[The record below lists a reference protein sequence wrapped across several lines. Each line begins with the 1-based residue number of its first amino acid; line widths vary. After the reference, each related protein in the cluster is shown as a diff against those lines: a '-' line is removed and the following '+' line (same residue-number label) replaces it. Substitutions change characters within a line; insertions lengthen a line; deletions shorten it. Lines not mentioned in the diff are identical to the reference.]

1 MYNFEASPERLI
13 IGALL
18 GFAILL
24 FLIIK
29 FKSGEIKVKYLNN
42 IK

>member
-24 FLIIK
+24 FLIFK
-29 FKSGEIKVKYLNN
+29 FKIQPYNAIMTSS
-42 IK
+42 